1 MDEYVQGT
9 VTMLSLINPV
19 VAATIFAGLETGRAR
34 SGQSSDATKAALA
47 ILVVLV
53 GAALAG
59 TKLLALFSVSLDA
72 FSVAG
77 GAVLAWMGFGMLKGG
92 SPNEGRHPEVGSV
105 TDPSLAPLLLFA
117 ASPGTITGVIT
128 LSVAHTRTD
137 FPITA
142 IVSVAI
148 AVVVTWVVLLL
159 SVRRPSHKKGLLQDL
174 APRLMGLL
182 VLAMGIQF
190 GLHGF
195 KAFMAG

>member
-19 VAATIFAGLETGRAR
+19 VSAAIFAGLETGRTR
-34 SGQSSDATKAALA
+34 SEQSADATKSALA
-47 ILVVLV
+47 ILVVLL

-59 TKLLALFSVSLDA
+59 TKLLTLFSVSLDA

-77 GAVLAWMGFGMLKGG
+77 GAVLAWMGFGMITGASSRG
-92 SPNEGRHPEVGSV
+92 ESSPRDEAETSF
-105 TDPSLAPLLLFA
+105 SLAPLILFA

-148 AVVVTWVVLLL
+148 AVLLTWVVLLL
-159 SVRRPSHKKGLLQDL
+159 SSRRARLKKGLLQDL

>member
-19 VAATIFAGLETGRAR
+19 VAATIFAGLETGRTR
-34 SGQSSDATKAALA
+34 SEQSSDATKSALA
-47 ILVVLV
+47 ILVVLI

-92 SPNEGRHPEVGSV
+92 SSSDGSSPRDGSDP
-105 TDPSLAPLLLFA
+105 TPSLTPLILFA

-128 LSVAHTRTD
+128 LSVAHTRTE

-142 IVSVAI
+142 IVAVAI
-148 AVVVTWVVLLL
+148 AVFVTWVVLLL
-159 SVRRPSHKKGLLQDL
+159 SGRRARHKKGLLQDL
-174 APRLMGLL
+174 SPRLMGLL

-190 GLHGF
+190 GLNGF
-195 KAFMAG
+195 KSFMAG